1 MSIRK
6 ALCGFESSKTYYN
19 DKFADTM
26 HDLVWFKSK
35 ADPDAWM
42 LNWKPIMNIFIFL
55 KQDTN

>member
-26 HDLVWFKSK
+26 HDLVWFQSK

-42 LNWKPIMNIFIFL
+42 LNCKPIMNIFRPG
-55 KQDTN
+55 